1 MQSMDLSEIVD
12 GLKKPG
18 KSKKGLAQ
26 ALGRQPSAV
35 TALLQGEREIKAREI
50 PLIRAYL
57 ELDGARAV
65 PLVGYVGAGAEAHYY
80 DRQQQDELDRVPAPD
95 DTAAETVAVEIR
107 GESLG
112 ALFDRWLVYYD
123 EVHRPVSP
131 ELIGKLCVVGLAD
144 GRVLIK
150 KIQRSKAKGL
160 FHLISN
166 TEAPLTDIAI
176 DWAAPVKSM
185 QPR

>member
-1 MQSMDLSEIVD
+1 MDTMELDEIVE

-18 KSKKGLAQ
+18 KSKKGLAE

-35 TALLQGEREIKAREI
+35 TALLHGEREIKAREVPI
-50 PLIRAYL
+50 IRAYL
-57 ELDGARAV
+57 ELDGERTV
-65 PLVGYVGAGAEAHYY
+65 PLVGFVGAGAEAHYY
-80 DRQQQDELDRVPAPD
+80 DRQQDELDRVPAPD
-95 DTAAETVAVEIR
+95 GMSPETVAVEIR

-123 EVHRPVSP
+123 QVERPVTP

-150 KIQRSKAKGL
+150 KIQRSKARGL

-166 TEAPLTDIAI
+166 TEAPLTDVAI
-176 DWAAPVKSM
+176 EWAARVTSM

>member
-1 MQSMDLSEIVD
+1 MS
-12 GLKKPG
+12 P
-18 KSKKGLAQ
+18 
-26 ALGRQPSAV
+26 
-35 TALLQGEREIKAREI
+35 
-50 PLIRAYL
+50 
-57 ELDGARAV
+57 
-65 PLVGYVGAGAEAHYY
+65 
-80 DRQQQDELDRVPAPD
+80 
-95 DTAAETVAVEIR
+95 ETVAVEIR

-123 EVHRPVSP
+123 QVERPVTP

-166 TEAPLTDIAI
+166 TEAPLTDVAI
-176 DWAAPVKSM
+176 EWAARVTSM

>member
-1 MQSMDLSEIVD
+1 MELSEIEE

-35 TALLQGEREIKAREI
+35 TALLHGEREIKAREVPI
-50 PLIRAYL
+50 IRAYL
-57 ELDGARAV
+57 ELDGERTV
-65 PLVGYVGAGAEAHYY
+65 PLVGYVGAGAETHYY
-80 DRQQQDELDRVPAPD
+80 DRQQDELDSVRAPD
-95 DTAAETVAVEIR
+95 DMSPETVAVEIR

-123 EVHRPVSP
+123 EVHRPVTP

-150 KIQRSKAKGL
+150 KIQRSKARGL

-166 TEAPLTDIAI
+166 TEAPLTDVAI
-176 DWAAPVKSM
+176 EWAARVKSM